1 MGRWIIMTQ
10 MRLEFEKFVKENG
23 YWIALRKVLLSP
35 SSPNVDSPTGEG
47 LTAAPD
53 TTTSGHTY
61 TDHITKARKSPVGMS
76 GGSDELGTPI
86 GLITVPKY
94 IFYLRYS
101 MNPRELDWIVEL
113 AIDEATL
120 EPIKPFKI
128 TKYYDIQD
136 VSEQRGI
143 NGKII
148 YYRCL
153 CEESVWNVN

>member
-1 MGRWIIMTQ
+1 MMQ
-10 MRLEFEKFVKENG
+10 MRLEFEKFIKNNG
-23 YWIALRKVLLSP
+23 YWIALRKVMLNP

-47 LTAAPD
+47 LTNASD

-61 TDHITKARKSPVGMS
+61 TDHITKARKSPVGIL
-76 GGSDELGTPI
+76 GGSDEVGSAI

-101 MNPRELDWIVEL
+101 MDPRELDWIVEL
-113 AIDEATL
+113 AIDETTL

-136 VSEQRGI
+136 VGEQRGVD
-143 NGKII
+143 GKII
-148 YYRCL
+148 YYKCL
-153 CEESVWNVN
+153 CEESVWNVS